1 MENMIKKWLFARPK
15 EECVKE
21 ANAIYQVREYEGE
34 IWLTFNGEIVCP
46 MGMFKEETIA
56 ALEMIREMYVRRNA
70 TDVMPP

>member
-1 MENMIKKWLFARPK
+1 
-15 EECVKE
+15 VKE

-34 IWLTFNGEIVCP
+34 IWLTFNGEIVCQ
-46 MGMFKEETIA
+46 MIMFKEDTIA